1 MMKDRIIVIS
11 GPTGIGKSNVAVE
24 LAKKLKNAE
33 IISSDS
39 MQIYKEMNIGTAKFT
54 DEEMDGVKHHMIN
67 EVSIYDAFSVY
78 DYQKKAKMLIN
89 DMNKSGTI
97 PIIIGGT
104 GLYIN
109 SLLYK
114 LDFSGEAEDKELRA
128 KLNKE
133 AEQYGKD
140 YLYNKLK
147 ALDPKYAEKL
157 SLNDTFRIIRALE
170 VIYKSGNKYSEENK
184 NFREYNDEY
193 NKLIYILQ
201 TDRALLYDRINKRV
215 DNMLDAGLL
224 NEVKSIIKDMSDE
237 EISLNRALLA
247 IGYKELISYLQG
259 EITYERAVEL
269 IKQKSRNYAKRQI
282 TWFRR
287 ESEAN
292 FIDMNFDSIENTV
305 NTIYNDIM
313 KRWKNE

>member
-1 MMKDRIIVIS
+1 MKEKIIIIS
-11 GPTGIGKSNVAVE
+11 GPTGIGKSKVAVE
-24 LAKKLKNAE
+24 LAKKLGNAE

-39 MQIYKEMNIGTAKFT
+39 MQIYKEMSIGTAKVT
-54 DEEMDGVKHHMIN
+54 NEEMSGIKHHMID
-67 EVSIYDAFSVY
+67 EVNIHDNFSVY
-78 DYQKKAKMLIN
+78 DYQKKAKKLIS
-89 DMNKSGTI
+89 DMNERGTI

-114 LDFSGEAEDKELRA
+114 LDFSSEAEDKELRK

-133 AEQYGKD
+133 AELYGKE

-147 ALDPKYAEKL
+147 ELDPEYAEKL
-157 SLNDTFRIIRALE
+157 SVNDTFRIIRALE

-193 NKLIYILQ
+193 DKLIYILQ
-201 TDRALLYDRINKRV
+201 TDRELLYDRINKRV
-215 DNMLDAGLL
+215 DKMFAAGLL
-224 NEVKSIIKDMSDE
+224 DEVKDIIKDMSSE
-237 EISLNRALLA
+237 EIASNRALLA

-259 EITYERAVEL
+259 EITYERAIEL
-269 IKQKSRNYAKRQI
+269 IKQKSRNYAKRQL

-292 FIDMNFDSIENTV
+292 YIDVNFKDIEQTV
-305 NTIYNDIM
+305 NTIYNDII

>member
-1 MMKDRIIVIS
+1 MKEKIIIIS
-11 GPTGIGKSNVAVE
+11 GPTGIGKSKVAVE
-24 LAKKLKNAE
+24 LAKRIGNAE

-39 MQIYKEMNIGTAKFT
+39 MQIYKEMSIGTAKVT
-54 DEEMDGVKHHMIN
+54 DEEMSDIKHHMID
-67 EVSIYDAFSVY
+67 EVSIHDSFSVY
-78 DYQKKAKMLIN
+78 DYQKKAKKLIS
-89 DMNKSGTI
+89 DMNERGTI

-114 LDFSGEAEDKELRA
+114 LDFSSEAEDKELRE

-133 AEQYGKD
+133 AELYGKE

-147 ALDPKYAEKL
+147 ELDPEYAEKL
-157 SLNDTFRIIRALE
+157 SVNDIFRIIRALE

-193 NKLIYILQ
+193 DKLIYILQ
-201 TDRALLYDRINKRV
+201 TDRELLYDRINKRV
-215 DNMLDAGLL
+215 DKMFDAGLL
-224 NEVKSIIKDMSDE
+224 DEVKYIIKDMTSE
-237 EISLNRALLA
+237 EIASNRALLA

-259 EITYERAVEL
+259 EITYERAVDL
-269 IKQKSRNYAKRQI
+269 IKQKSRNYAKRQL

-292 FIDMNFDSIENTV
+292 FIDMNFEDINQTV

>member
-1 MMKDRIIVIS
+1 MKKKIIVIS
-11 GPTGIGKSNVAVE
+11 GPTGIGKSKVAVE
-24 LAKKLKNAE
+24 LAKKLGNAE

-39 MQIYKEMNIGTAKFT
+39 MQIYKEMSIGTAKVT
-54 DEEMDGVKHHMIN
+54 NEEMSGIKHHMID
-67 EVSIYDAFSVY
+67 EVSIHDNFSVY
-78 DYQKKAKMLIN
+78 DYQKKTKKLIS
-89 DMNKSGTI
+89 DMNKRGTI

-114 LDFSGEAEDKELRA
+114 LDFSSEAEDKELRE

-133 AEQYGKD
+133 AELYGKE

-147 ALDPKYAEKL
+147 ELDPEYAEKL
-157 SLNDTFRIIRALE
+157 SVNDTFRIIRALE

-193 NKLIYILQ
+193 DKLIYILQ
-201 TDRALLYDRINKRV
+201 TDRDLLYDRINKRV
-215 DNMLDAGLL
+215 DKMFAAGLL
-224 NEVKSIIKDMSDE
+224 DEVKDIIKDMSSE
-237 EISLNRALLA
+237 EIASNRALLA

-259 EITYERAVEL
+259 EITYERAVDL
-269 IKQKSRNYAKRQI
+269 IKQKSRNYAKRQL

-292 FIDMNFDSIENTV
+292 YIDVNFEDIDQTV

>member
-1 MMKDRIIVIS
+1 MKKKIIVIS
-11 GPTGIGKSNVAVE
+11 GPTGIGKSKVAVE
-24 LAKKLKNAE
+24 LAKKLGNAE

-39 MQIYKEMNIGTAKFT
+39 MQIYKEMSIGTAKVT
-54 DEEMDGVKHHMIN
+54 NEEMSGIKHYMIG
-67 EVSIYDAFSVY
+67 EVSIHDNFSVY
-78 DYQKKAKMLIN
+78 DYQKKTKKLIS
-89 DMNKSGTI
+89 DMNERGTI

-114 LDFSGEAEDKELRA
+114 LDFSSEAEDKELRE

-133 AEQYGKD
+133 VELYGKE

-147 ALDPKYAEKL
+147 ELDPEYAEKL
-157 SLNDTFRIIRALE
+157 SVNDTFRIIRALE

-193 NKLIYILQ
+193 DKLIYILQ
-201 TDRALLYDRINKRV
+201 TDRELLYDRINKRV
-215 DNMLDAGLL
+215 DKMFAAGLL
-224 NEVKSIIKDMSDE
+224 DEVKDIIKDMSSE
-237 EISLNRALLA
+237 EIASNRALLA

-259 EITYERAVEL
+259 EITYERAVDL
-269 IKQKSRNYAKRQI
+269 IKQKSRNYAKRQL

-292 FIDMNFDSIENTV
+292 FIDMNFEDIEQTV
-305 NTIYNDIM
+305 NTIYNDII

>member
-1 MMKDRIIVIS
+1 MKEKIIIIS
-11 GPTGIGKSNVAVE
+11 GPTGIGKSKVAVE
-24 LAKKLKNAE
+24 LAKRLGNAE

-39 MQIYKEMNIGTAKFT
+39 MQIYKEMSIGTAKVT
-54 DEEMDGVKHHMIN
+54 DEEMSGIKHHMID
-67 EVSIYDAFSVY
+67 EVSIHDNFSVY
-78 DYQKKAKMLIN
+78 DYQKKAKKLIS
-89 DMNKSGTI
+89 DMNERGTI

-114 LDFSGEAEDKELRA
+114 LDFSSEAEDKELRE

-133 AEQYGKD
+133 AELYGNE

-147 ALDPKYAEKL
+147 ELDPEYTVKL
-157 SLNDTFRIIRALE
+157 SVNDTFRIIRALE

-193 NKLIYILQ
+193 DKLIYILQ
-201 TDRALLYDRINKRV
+201 TDRELLYDRINKRV
-215 DNMLDAGLL
+215 DKMFDVGLL
-224 NEVKSIIKDMSDE
+224 DEVKYIIKDMTSE
-237 EISLNRALLA
+237 EIASNRALLA

-259 EITYERAVEL
+259 EITYERAVDL
-269 IKQKSRNYAKRQI
+269 IKQKSRNYAKRQL

-292 FIDMNFDSIENTV
+292 FIDMNFEDINQTV

>member
-1 MMKDRIIVIS
+1 MKEKIIVIS
-11 GPTGIGKSNVAVE
+11 GPTGIGKSKVAVE
-24 LAKKLKNAE
+24 LAKKLGNAE

-39 MQIYKEMNIGTAKFT
+39 MQIYKEMSIGTAKVT
-54 DEEMDGVKHHMIN
+54 NEEMSGIKHHMID
-67 EVSIYDAFSVY
+67 EVSIHDSFSVY
-78 DYQKKAKMLIN
+78 DYQKKAKKLIS
-89 DMNKSGTI
+89 DMNERGTI

-109 SLLYK
+109 SILYK
-114 LDFSGEAEDKELRA
+114 LDFSSEAEDKELRE
-128 KLNKE
+128 KLNKD
-133 AEQYGKD
+133 AELYGKE

-147 ALDPKYAEKL
+147 ELDPEYAEKL
-157 SLNDTFRIIRALE
+157 SVNDTFRIIRALE

-193 NKLIYILQ
+193 DKLIYILQ
-201 TDRALLYDRINKRV
+201 TDRGLLYDRINKRV
-215 DNMLDAGLL
+215 DKMFAAGLL
-224 NEVKSIIKDMSDE
+224 DEVKEIIKDMTSE
-237 EISLNRALLA
+237 EIASNRALLA

-259 EITYERAVEL
+259 EITYDRAVDL
-269 IKQKSRNYAKRQI
+269 IKQKSRNYAKRQL

-292 FIDMNFDSIENTV
+292 FIDVNFDDIDQTV

>member
-1 MMKDRIIVIS
+1 MKEKIIIIS
-11 GPTGIGKSNVAVE
+11 GPTGIGKSKVAVE
-24 LAKKLKNAE
+24 LAKKLGNAE

-39 MQIYKEMNIGTAKFT
+39 MQIYKEMSIGTAKVT
-54 DEEMDGVKHHMIN
+54 DEEMSGVKHHMID
-67 EVSIYDAFSVY
+67 EVSIHDSFSVY
-78 DYQKKAKMLIN
+78 DYQKKAKKLIS
-89 DMNKSGTI
+89 DMNERGTI

-114 LDFSGEAEDKELRA
+114 LDFSSEAEDKELRE

-133 AEQYGKD
+133 AELYGKE

-147 ALDPKYAEKL
+147 ELDPEYAEKL
-157 SLNDTFRIIRALE
+157 SVNDTFRIIRALE

-184 NFREYNDEY
+184 NFREYNDEFD
-193 NKLIYILQ
+193 KLIYILQ
-201 TDRALLYDRINKRV
+201 TDRGLLYDRINKRV
-215 DNMLDAGLL
+215 DKMFVAGLL
-224 NEVKSIIKDMSDE
+224 DEVKEIIKDMSSE
-237 EISLNRALLA
+237 EIASNRALLA

-269 IKQKSRNYAKRQI
+269 IKQKSRNYAKRQL

-292 FIDMNFDSIENTV
+292 FIDMNFEDIDQTV
-305 NTIYNDIM
+305 NTIYNDII

>member
-1 MMKDRIIVIS
+1 MKEKIIIIS
-11 GPTGIGKSNVAVE
+11 GPTGIGKSKVAVE
-24 LAKKLKNAE
+24 LAKRLGNAE

-39 MQIYKEMNIGTAKFT
+39 MQIYKEMSIGTAKIT
-54 DEEMDGVKHHMIN
+54 DEEMSGVKHHMID
-67 EVSIYDAFSVY
+67 EVSIHDSFSVY
-78 DYQKKAKMLIN
+78 DYQKKAKKLIS
-89 DMNKSGTI
+89 DMNDRGTI

-104 GLYIN
+104 GLYVN

-114 LDFSGEAEDKELRA
+114 LDFSSEAEDKELRE
-128 KLNKE
+128 KLNKD
-133 AEQYGKD
+133 AELYGKK

-147 ALDPKYAEKL
+147 ELDPEYAEKL
-157 SLNDTFRIIRALE
+157 SVNDTFRIIRALE

-193 NKLIYILQ
+193 DKLIYILQ
-201 TDRALLYDRINKRV
+201 TDRELLYDRINKRV
-215 DNMLDAGLL
+215 DKMFDAGLL
-224 NEVKSIIKDMSDE
+224 DEVKYIIKDMTSE
-237 EISLNRALLA
+237 EIASNRALLA

-259 EITYERAVEL
+259 EITYERAVDL
-269 IKQKSRNYAKRQI
+269 IKQKSRNYAKRQL

-292 FIDMNFDSIENTV
+292 FIDMNFEDINQTV

>member
-1 MMKDRIIVIS
+1 MKEKIIVIS
-11 GPTGIGKSNVAVE
+11 GPTGIGKSKVAVE
-24 LAKKLKNAE
+24 LAKKLGNAE

-39 MQIYKEMNIGTAKFT
+39 MQIYKEMSIGTAKVT
-54 DEEMDGVKHHMIN
+54 DEEMSGIKHHMID
-67 EVSIYDAFSVY
+67 EVSIHDNFSVY
-78 DYQKKAKMLIN
+78 DYQKKAKKLIS
-89 DMNKSGTI
+89 DMNKQGTI

-114 LDFSGEAEDKELRA
+114 LDFSSEAEDKELRE

-133 AEQYGKD
+133 AELYGKE

-147 ALDPKYAEKL
+147 ELDPEYSEKL
-157 SLNDTFRIIRALE
+157 SVNDTFRIIRALE

-193 NKLIYILQ
+193 DKLIYILQ
-201 TDRALLYDRINKRV
+201 TDRGLLYDRINKRV
-215 DNMLDAGLL
+215 DKMFDAGLL
-224 NEVKSIIKDMSDE
+224 DEVKDIIKDMSSE
-237 EISLNRALLA
+237 EIASNRALLA

-259 EITYERAVEL
+259 EITYERAVDL
-269 IKQKSRNYAKRQI
+269 IKQKSRNYAKRQL

-292 FIDMNFDSIENTV
+292 FIDMNFEDIEQTINI
-305 NTIYNDIM
+305 IYNDIM

>member
-1 MMKDRIIVIS
+1 MKEKIIIIS
-11 GPTGIGKSNVAVE
+11 GPTGIGKSKVAVK
-24 LAKKLKNAE
+24 LAKRIGNAE

-39 MQIYKEMNIGTAKFT
+39 MQIYKEMSIGTAKVT
-54 DEEMDGVKHHMIN
+54 DEEMSDIKHHMID
-67 EVSIYDAFSVY
+67 EVSIHDSFSVY
-78 DYQKKAKMLIN
+78 DYQKKAKKLIS
-89 DMNKSGTI
+89 DMNKQGTI

-114 LDFSGEAEDKELRA
+114 LDFSSEAEDKELRA

-133 AEQYGKD
+133 AELYGNE

-147 ALDPKYAEKL
+147 ELDPEYTEKL
-157 SLNDTFRIIRALE
+157 SVNDTFRIIRALE

-193 NKLIYILQ
+193 DKLIYILQ
-201 TDRALLYDRINKRV
+201 TDRELLYDRINKRV
-215 DNMLDAGLL
+215 DKMFAAGLL
-224 NEVKSIIKDMSDE
+224 DEVKDIIKDMTSE
-237 EISLNRALLA
+237 EIASNRALLA

-269 IKQKSRNYAKRQI
+269 IKQKSRNYAKRQL

-292 FIDMNFDSIENTV
+292 FIDMDFEDINQTV

>member
-1 MMKDRIIVIS
+1 MKEKIIIIS
-11 GPTGIGKSNVAVE
+11 GPTGIGKSKVAVE
-24 LAKKLKNAE
+24 LAKKLGNAE

-39 MQIYKEMNIGTAKFT
+39 MQIYKEMSIGTAKVT
-54 DEEMDGVKHHMIN
+54 DEEMSGVKHHMID
-67 EVSIYDAFSVY
+67 EVSIHDSFSVY
-78 DYQKKAKMLIN
+78 DYQKKAKKLIS
-89 DMNKSGTI
+89 DMNERGTI

-114 LDFSGEAEDKELRA
+114 LDFSSEAEDKELRE

-133 AEQYGKD
+133 AELYGKEH
-140 YLYNKLK
+140 LYNKLK
-147 ALDPKYAEKL
+147 ELDPEYAEKL
-157 SLNDTFRIIRALE
+157 SVNDTFRIIRALE

-193 NKLIYILQ
+193 DKLIYILQ
-201 TDRALLYDRINKRV
+201 TDRELLYDRINKRV
-215 DNMLDAGLL
+215 DKMLEAGLL
-224 NEVKSIIKDMSDE
+224 DEVKYIIKDMTSE
-237 EISLNRALLA
+237 EIASNRALLA

-259 EITYERAVEL
+259 EITYERAVDL
-269 IKQKSRNYAKRQI
+269 IKQKSRNYAKRQL

-292 FIDMNFDSIENTV
+292 FIDMNFEDIKQTI

>member
-1 MMKDRIIVIS
+1 MKEKIIVIS
-11 GPTGIGKSNVAVE
+11 GPTGIGKSKVAVE
-24 LAKKLKNAE
+24 LAKKLGNAE

-39 MQIYKEMNIGTAKFT
+39 MQIYKEMSIGTAKVT
-54 DEEMDGVKHHMIN
+54 DEEMSGIKHHMID
-67 EVSIYDAFSVY
+67 EVSIHDNFSVY
-78 DYQKKAKMLIN
+78 DYQKKAKKLIS
-89 DMNKSGTI
+89 DMNERGTI

-114 LDFSGEAEDKELRA
+114 LDFSSEAEDKELRG

-133 AEQYGKD
+133 TELYGKE

-147 ALDPKYAEKL
+147 ELDPEYAEKL
-157 SLNDTFRIIRALE
+157 SVNDTFRIIRALE

-193 NKLIYILQ
+193 DKLIYILQ
-201 TDRALLYDRINKRV
+201 TDRELLYDRINKRV
-215 DNMLDAGLL
+215 DKMFAAGLL
-224 NEVKSIIKDMSDE
+224 EEVKEIINDMTSE
-237 EISLNRALLA
+237 EIASNRALLA
-247 IGYKELISYLQG
+247 IGYKELISYLQS
-259 EITYERAVEL
+259 EITYERAVDL
-269 IKQKSRNYAKRQI
+269 IKQKSRNYAKRQL

-287 ESEAN
+287 ESKAN
-292 FIDMNFDSIENTV
+292 FIDVNFDDIDQIV

>member
-1 MMKDRIIVIS
+1 MKEKIIVIS
-11 GPTGIGKSNVAVE
+11 GPTGIGKSKVAVE
-24 LAKKLKNAE
+24 LAKKLGNAE

-39 MQIYKEMNIGTAKFT
+39 MQIYKEMSIGTAKVT
-54 DEEMDGVKHHMIN
+54 DEEMSGIKHHMID
-67 EVSIYDAFSVY
+67 EVSIHDNFSVY
-78 DYQKKAKMLIN
+78 DYQKKAKKLIS
-89 DMNKSGTI
+89 DMNERGTI

-109 SLLYK
+109 SLLYN
-114 LDFSGEAEDKELRA
+114 LDFSSEAEDKELRE

-133 AEQYGKD
+133 AELYGKE

-147 ALDPKYAEKL
+147 ELDPEYAEKL
-157 SLNDTFRIIRALE
+157 SVNDTFRIIRALE

-193 NKLIYILQ
+193 DKLIYILQ
-201 TDRALLYDRINKRV
+201 TDRELLYDRINKRV
-215 DNMLDAGLL
+215 DKMFDAGLL
-224 NEVKSIIKDMSDE
+224 DEVKDIIKDMTSE
-237 EISLNRALLA
+237 EIASNRALLA

-259 EITYERAVEL
+259 EITYERAVDL
-269 IKQKSRNYAKRQI
+269 IKQKSRNYAKRQL

-292 FIDMNFDSIENTV
+292 FIDMNFEDIDQTL
-305 NTIYNDIM
+305 NTIFNDIM

>member
-1 MMKDRIIVIS
+1 MKEKIIIIS
-11 GPTGIGKSNVAVE
+11 GPTGIGKSKVAVE
-24 LAKKLKNAE
+24 LAKRIGNAE

-39 MQIYKEMNIGTAKFT
+39 MQIYKEMSIGTAKVT
-54 DEEMDGVKHHMIN
+54 DEEMSDIKHHMID
-67 EVSIYDAFSVY
+67 EVSIHDSFSVY
-78 DYQKKAKMLIN
+78 DYQKKAKKLIS
-89 DMNKSGTI
+89 DMNERGTI

-114 LDFSGEAEDKELRA
+114 LDFSSEAEDKELRE

-133 AEQYGKD
+133 AELYGKE

-147 ALDPKYAEKL
+147 ELDPEYAEKL
-157 SLNDTFRIIRALE
+157 SVNDTFRIIRALE

-184 NFREYNDEY
+184 NFREYNYEY
-193 NKLIYILQ
+193 DKLIYILQ
-201 TDRALLYDRINKRV
+201 TDRELLYDRINKRV
-215 DNMLDAGLL
+215 DKMFDAGLL
-224 NEVKSIIKDMSDE
+224 DEVKYIIKDMTSE
-237 EISLNRALLA
+237 EIASNRALLA

-259 EITYERAVEL
+259 EITYERAIEL
-269 IKQKSRNYAKRQI
+269 IKQKSRNYAKRQL

-292 FIDMNFDSIENTV
+292 FIDMNFEDIDQTV

>member
-1 MMKDRIIVIS
+1 MKEKIIVIS
-11 GPTGIGKSNVAVE
+11 GPTGIGKSKVAVE
-24 LAKKLKNAE
+24 LAKKLGNTE

-39 MQIYKEMNIGTAKFT
+39 MQIYKEMSIGTAKVT
-54 DEEMDGVKHHMIN
+54 DEEMSGIKHHMID
-67 EVSIYDAFSVY
+67 EVSIHDNFSVY
-78 DYQKKAKMLIN
+78 DYQKKAKKLIS
-89 DMNKSGTI
+89 DMNKQGTI

-114 LDFSGEAEDKELRA
+114 LDFSSEAEDKELRE

-133 AEQYGKD
+133 AELYGKE

-147 ALDPKYAEKL
+147 ELDPEYAEKL
-157 SLNDTFRIIRALE
+157 SVNDTFRIIRALE

-193 NKLIYILQ
+193 DKLIYILQ
-201 TDRALLYDRINKRV
+201 TDRGLLYDRINKRV
-215 DNMLDAGLL
+215 DKMFAAGLL
-224 NEVKSIIKDMSDE
+224 DEVKDIIKDMTSE
-237 EISLNRALLA
+237 EIASNRALLA

-269 IKQKSRNYAKRQI
+269 IKQKSRNYAKRQL

-292 FIDMNFDSIENTV
+292 FIDVNFEDIEQTV
-305 NTIYNDIM
+305 NTIYNDII

>member
-1 MMKDRIIVIS
+1 MKEKIIIIS
-11 GPTGIGKSNVAVE
+11 GPTGIGKSKVAVE
-24 LAKKLKNAE
+24 LAKRIGNAE

-39 MQIYKEMNIGTAKFT
+39 MQIYKEMSIGTAKVT
-54 DEEMDGVKHHMIN
+54 DEEMSDIKHHMID
-67 EVSIYDAFSVY
+67 EVSIHDSFSVY
-78 DYQKKAKMLIN
+78 DYQKKAKKLIS
-89 DMNKSGTI
+89 DMNERGTI

-114 LDFSGEAEDKELRA
+114 LDFSSEAEDKELRE

-133 AEQYGKD
+133 AELYGKE

-147 ALDPKYAEKL
+147 ELDPEYAEKL
-157 SLNDTFRIIRALE
+157 SVNDIFRIIRALE

-193 NKLIYILQ
+193 DKLIYILQ
-201 TDRALLYDRINKRV
+201 TDRELLYDRINKRV
-215 DNMLDAGLL
+215 DKMFDAGLL
-224 NEVKSIIKDMSDE
+224 DEVKYIIKDMTSE
-237 EISLNRALLA
+237 EIASNRALLA

-259 EITYERAVEL
+259 EITYERAVDL
-269 IKQKSRNYAKRQI
+269 IKQKSRNYAKRQL

-292 FIDMNFDSIENTV
+292 FIDMNFEDIDQIV

>member
-1 MMKDRIIVIS
+1 MKEKIIVIS
-11 GPTGIGKSNVAVE
+11 GPTGIGKSKVAVE
-24 LAKKLKNAE
+24 LAKKLGNAE

-39 MQIYKEMNIGTAKFT
+39 MQIYKEMSIGTAKVT
-54 DEEMDGVKHHMIN
+54 DEEMSGIKHHMID
-67 EVSIYDAFSVY
+67 EVSIHETFSVY
-78 DYQKKAKMLIN
+78 DYQKKAKKLIS
-89 DMNKSGTI
+89 DMNERGTI

-114 LDFSGEAEDKELRA
+114 LDFSSEAEDKELRE

-133 AEQYGKD
+133 AELYGKE

-147 ALDPKYAEKL
+147 ELDPEYAEKL
-157 SLNDTFRIIRALE
+157 SVNDTFRIIRALE
-170 VIYKSGNKYSEENK
+170 VIYKSGNKYSDENK

-193 NKLIYILQ
+193 DNLIYILQ
-201 TDRALLYDRINKRV
+201 TERERLYDRINKRV
-215 DNMLDAGLL
+215 DKMLEAGLL
-224 NEVKSIIKDMSDE
+224 DEVKDIIKDMTSE
-237 EISLNRALLA
+237 EIASNRALLA

-259 EITYERAVEL
+259 EITYERAIEL
-269 IKQKSRNYAKRQI
+269 IKQKSRNYAKRQL

-292 FIDMNFDSIENTV
+292 FIDVNFDDIDQTV
-305 NTIYNDIM
+305 QIIYNDIM

>member
-1 MMKDRIIVIS
+1 MKEKIIVIS
-11 GPTGIGKSNVAVE
+11 GPTGIGKSKVAVE
-24 LAKKLKNAE
+24 LAKKLGNAE

-39 MQIYKEMNIGTAKFT
+39 MQIYKEMSIGTAKVT
-54 DEEMDGVKHHMIN
+54 DEEMSGIKHHMID
-67 EVSIYDAFSVY
+67 EVSIHDNFSVY
-78 DYQKKAKMLIN
+78 DYQKKTKKLIRE
-89 DMNKSGTI
+89 MNERGTI

-114 LDFSGEAEDKELRA
+114 LDFSSEAEDKELRE

-133 AEQYGKD
+133 AELYGKE

-147 ALDPKYAEKL
+147 ELDPEYAEKL
-157 SLNDTFRIIRALE
+157 SVNDTFRIIRALE

-193 NKLIYILQ
+193 DKLIYILQ
-201 TDRALLYDRINKRV
+201 TDREFLYDRINKRV
-215 DNMLDAGLL
+215 DKMFAAGLL
-224 NEVKSIIKDMSDE
+224 DEVKDIIKDMSSE
-237 EISLNRALLA
+237 EIASNRALLA

-259 EITYERAVEL
+259 EITYERAVDL
-269 IKQKSRNYAKRQI
+269 IKQKSRNYAKRQL

-292 FIDMNFDSIENTV
+292 FIDVNFEDIEQTV
-305 NTIYNDIM
+305 NTIYNDII

>member
-1 MMKDRIIVIS
+1 MKEKIIVIS
-11 GPTGIGKSNVAVE
+11 GPTGIGKSKVAVE
-24 LAKKLKNAE
+24 LAKKLGNAE

-39 MQIYKEMNIGTAKFT
+39 MQIYKEMSIGTAKVT
-54 DEEMDGVKHHMIN
+54 DEEMSGIKHHMID
-67 EVSIYDAFSVY
+67 EVSIHDNFSVY
-78 DYQKKAKMLIN
+78 DYQKKTKKLISN
-89 DMNKSGTI
+89 MNKHGTI

-114 LDFSGEAEDKELRA
+114 LDFSSEAEDKELRE

-133 AEQYGKD
+133 AELYGKE

-147 ALDPKYAEKL
+147 ELDPEYAEKL

-193 NKLIYILQ
+193 DKLIYILQ
-201 TDRALLYDRINKRV
+201 TDREFLYDRINKRV
-215 DNMLDAGLL
+215 DKMFAAGLL
-224 NEVKSIIKDMSDE
+224 DEVKDIIKDMSSE
-237 EISLNRALLA
+237 EIASNRALLA

-259 EITYERAVEL
+259 EITYERAVDL
-269 IKQKSRNYAKRQI
+269 IKQKSRNYAKRQL

-292 FIDMNFDSIENTV
+292 FIDVNFEDIEQTV
-305 NTIYNDIM
+305 NRIYNDII

>member
-1 MMKDRIIVIS
+1 MKEKIIIIS
-11 GPTGIGKSNVAVE
+11 GPTGIGKSKVAVE
-24 LAKKLKNAE
+24 LAKRIGNAE

-39 MQIYKEMNIGTAKFT
+39 MQIYKEMSIGTAKVT
-54 DEEMDGVKHHMIN
+54 DEEMSDIKHHMID
-67 EVSIYDAFSVY
+67 EVSIHDSFSVY
-78 DYQKKAKMLIN
+78 DYQKKAKKLIS
-89 DMNKSGTI
+89 DMNERGTI

-114 LDFSGEAEDKELRA
+114 LDFSSEAEDKELRE

-133 AEQYGKD
+133 AELYGKD

-147 ALDPKYAEKL
+147 ELDPVYAEKL
-157 SLNDTFRIIRALE
+157 SVNDTFRIIRALE

-193 NKLIYILQ
+193 DKLIYILQ
-201 TDRALLYDRINKRV
+201 TDRGLLYDRINKRV
-215 DNMLDAGLL
+215 DKMFAAGLL
-224 NEVKSIIKDMSDE
+224 DEVKDIIKDMSSE
-237 EISLNRALLA
+237 KIASNRALLA

-259 EITYERAVEL
+259 EITYERAVDL
-269 IKQKSRNYAKRQI
+269 IKQKSRNYAKRQL

-292 FIDMNFDSIENTV
+292 FIDMNFEDIDQIV

>member
-1 MMKDRIIVIS
+1 MKEKIIVIS
-11 GPTGIGKSNVAVE
+11 GPTGIGKSKVAVE
-24 LAKKLKNAE
+24 LAKKLRNAE

-39 MQIYKEMNIGTAKFT
+39 MQIYKEMSIGTAKVT
-54 DEEMDGVKHHMIN
+54 DEEMSGIKHHMID
-67 EVSIYDAFSVY
+67 EVSIHDNFSVY
-78 DYQKKAKMLIN
+78 DYQKKTKKLIS
-89 DMNKSGTI
+89 DMNKRGTI

-114 LDFSGEAEDKELRA
+114 LDFSSEAEDKEFRE

-133 AEQYGKD
+133 AELYGKE

-147 ALDPKYAEKL
+147 ELDQEYAEKL
-157 SLNDTFRIIRALE
+157 SVNDTFRIIRALE

-193 NKLIYILQ
+193 DKLIYILQ
-201 TDRALLYDRINKRV
+201 TDREFLYDRINKRV
-215 DNMLDAGLL
+215 DKMFAAGLL
-224 NEVKSIIKDMSDE
+224 DEVKDIIKDMTSE
-237 EISLNRALLA
+237 EIASNRALLA

-269 IKQKSRNYAKRQI
+269 IKQKSRNYAKRQL

-292 FIDMNFDSIENTV
+292 YIDVNFEDIDQTV

>member
-1 MMKDRIIVIS
+1 MKEKIIIIS
-11 GPTGIGKSNVAVE
+11 GPTGIGKSKVAVE
-24 LAKKLKNAE
+24 LAKKLGNAE

-39 MQIYKEMNIGTAKFT
+39 MQIYKEMSIGTAKVT
-54 DEEMDGVKHHMIN
+54 DEEMSGVKHHMID
-67 EVSIYDAFSVY
+67 EVSIHDSFSVY
-78 DYQKKAKMLIN
+78 DYQKKAKKLIS
-89 DMNKSGTI
+89 DMNERGTI

-114 LDFSGEAEDKELRA
+114 LDFSSEAEDKELRE

-133 AEQYGKD
+133 AELYGKE

-147 ALDPKYAEKL
+147 ELDPEYAEKL
-157 SLNDTFRIIRALE
+157 SVNDIFRIIRALE

-193 NKLIYILQ
+193 DKLIYILQ
-201 TDRALLYDRINKRV
+201 TDRELLYDRINKRV
-215 DNMLDAGLL
+215 DKMFAAGLL
-224 NEVKSIIKDMSDE
+224 DEVKDIIKDMNSE
-237 EISLNRALLA
+237 EIASNRALLA

-269 IKQKSRNYAKRQI
+269 IKQKSRNYAKRQL

-292 FIDMNFDSIENTV
+292 FIDMNFEDINQTI

>member
-1 MMKDRIIVIS
+1 MKEKIIIIS
-11 GPTGIGKSNVAVE
+11 GPTGIGKSKVAVE
-24 LAKKLKNAE
+24 LAKRIGNAE

-39 MQIYKEMNIGTAKFT
+39 MQIYKEMSIGTAKVT
-54 DEEMDGVKHHMIN
+54 DEEMSDIKHHMID
-67 EVSIYDAFSVY
+67 EVSIHDSFSVY
-78 DYQKKAKMLIN
+78 DYQKKAKKLIS
-89 DMNKSGTI
+89 DMNKQGTI

-114 LDFSGEAEDKELRA
+114 LDFSSEAEDKELRE

-133 AEQYGKD
+133 AELYGKD

-147 ALDPKYAEKL
+147 ELDPVYAEKL
-157 SLNDTFRIIRALE
+157 SVNDTFRIIRALE

-193 NKLIYILQ
+193 DKLIYILQ
-201 TDRALLYDRINKRV
+201 TDRGLLYDRINKRV
-215 DNMLDAGLL
+215 DKMFAAGLL
-224 NEVKSIIKDMSDE
+224 DEVKDIIKDMSSE
-237 EISLNRALLA
+237 KIASNRALLA

-259 EITYERAVEL
+259 EITYERAVDL
-269 IKQKSRNYAKRQI
+269 IKQKSRNYAKRQL

-292 FIDMNFDSIENTV
+292 FIDMNFEDIDQIV

>member
-1 MMKDRIIVIS
+1 MKEKIIIIS
-11 GPTGIGKSNVAVE
+11 GPTGIGKSKVAVE
-24 LAKKLKNAE
+24 LAKMLGNAE

-39 MQIYKEMNIGTAKFT
+39 MQIYKEMSIGTAKVT
-54 DEEMDGVKHHMIN
+54 DEEMSGIKHHMID
-67 EVSIYDAFSVY
+67 EVSIHDNFSVY
-78 DYQKKAKMLIN
+78 DYQKKAKKLIS
-89 DMNKSGTI
+89 DMNERGTI

-114 LDFSGEAEDKELRA
+114 LDFSSEAEDKELRE
-128 KLNKE
+128 KLNKD
-133 AEQYGKD
+133 AELYGKE

-147 ALDPKYAEKL
+147 ELDPEYAEKL
-157 SLNDTFRIIRALE
+157 SVNDTFRIIRALE

-193 NKLIYILQ
+193 DKLIYILQ
-201 TDRALLYDRINKRV
+201 TGRELLYDRINKRV
-215 DNMLDAGLL
+215 DKMFAAGLL
-224 NEVKSIIKDMSDE
+224 EEVKEIINDMTSE
-237 EISLNRALLA
+237 EIASNRALLA

-259 EITYERAVEL
+259 EITYERAVDL
-269 IKQKSRNYAKRQI
+269 IKQKSRNYAKRQL

-292 FIDMNFDSIENTV
+292 FIDMNFEDIDQIV

-313 KRWKNE
+313 KRWKNG

>member
-1 MMKDRIIVIS
+1 MKEKIIVIS
-11 GPTGIGKSNVAVE
+11 GPTGIGKSKVAVE
-24 LAKKLKNAE
+24 LAKKLGNAE

-39 MQIYKEMNIGTAKFT
+39 MQIYKEMSIGTAKVT
-54 DEEMDGVKHHMIN
+54 DEEMSDVKHHMID
-67 EVSIYDAFSVY
+67 EVSIHDNFSVY
-78 DYQKKAKMLIN
+78 DYQKKAKKLIS
-89 DMNKSGTI
+89 DMNKRGTI

-114 LDFSGEAEDKELRA
+114 LDFSSEAEDKELRD

-133 AEQYGKD
+133 AEQYGKEH
-140 YLYNKLK
+140 LYNKLK
-147 ALDPKYAEKL
+147 ELDPECAEKL
-157 SLNDTFRIIRALE
+157 SINDTFRIIRALE

-184 NFREYNDEY
+184 NFREHNDEY
-193 NKLIYILQ
+193 DKLIYILQ
-201 TDRALLYDRINKRV
+201 TDRELLYDRINKRV
-215 DNMLDAGLL
+215 DKMLEAGLL
-224 NEVKSIIKDMSDE
+224 NELKNIIKDMSPN
-237 EISLNRALLA
+237 EIASNRALLA

-269 IKQKSRNYAKRQI
+269 IKQKSRNYAKRQL

-292 FIDMNFDSIENTV
+292 FIDMNFDDVDQTV
-305 NTIYNDIM
+305 QTIYNDIK

>member
-1 MMKDRIIVIS
+1 MKEKIIIIS

-24 LAKKLKNAE
+24 LAKRIGNAE

-39 MQIYKEMNIGTAKFT
+39 MQIYKEMSIGTAKVT
-54 DEEMDGVKHHMIN
+54 DEEMSDIKHHMID
-67 EVSIYDAFSVY
+67 EVSIHDSFSVY
-78 DYQKKAKMLIN
+78 DYQKKAKKLIS
-89 DMNKSGTI
+89 DMNERGTI

-114 LDFSGEAEDKELRA
+114 LDFSNEAEDKELRE

-133 AEQYGKD
+133 AELYGKE

-147 ALDPKYAEKL
+147 ELDPEYAEKL
-157 SLNDTFRIIRALE
+157 SVNDIFRIIRALE

-193 NKLIYILQ
+193 DKLIYILQ
-201 TDRALLYDRINKRV
+201 TDRGLLYDRINKRV
-215 DNMLDAGLL
+215 DKMFAAGLL
-224 NEVKSIIKDMSDE
+224 DEVKDIIKDMSSE
-237 EISLNRALLA
+237 EIASNRALLA

-259 EITYERAVEL
+259 EITYERAVDL
-269 IKQKSRNYAKRQI
+269 IKQKSRNYAKRQL

-292 FIDMNFDSIENTV
+292 FIDVNFDDIDQTV

>member
-1 MMKDRIIVIS
+1 MKEKIIVIS
-11 GPTGIGKSNVAVE
+11 GPTGIGKSKVAVE
-24 LAKKLKNAE
+24 LAKKLGNAE

-39 MQIYKEMNIGTAKFT
+39 MQIYKEMSIGTAKVT
-54 DEEMDGVKHHMIN
+54 DEEMSGIKHHMID
-67 EVSIYDAFSVY
+67 EVSIHETFSVY
-78 DYQKKAKMLIN
+78 DYQKKAKKLIS
-89 DMNKSGTI
+89 DMNKRGTI

-114 LDFSGEAEDKELRA
+114 LDFSSEAEDKELRE
-128 KLNKE
+128 KLNKD
-133 AEQYGKD
+133 AELYGKE

-147 ALDPKYAEKL
+147 ELDPEYAEKL
-157 SLNDTFRIIRALE
+157 SVNDTFRIIRALE

-193 NKLIYILQ
+193 DKLIYILQ
-201 TDRALLYDRINKRV
+201 TDRGLLYDRINKRV
-215 DNMLDAGLL
+215 DKMFAAGLL
-224 NEVKSIIKDMSDE
+224 DEVKDIIKDMSSE
-237 EISLNRALLA
+237 EVASNRALLA

-259 EITYERAVEL
+259 EITYERAIEL
-269 IKQKSRNYAKRQI
+269 IKQKSRNYAKRQL

-292 FIDMNFDSIENTV
+292 FIDMNFEDIEQTI

>member
-1 MMKDRIIVIS
+1 MKEKIIVIS
-11 GPTGIGKSNVAVE
+11 GPTGIGKSKVAVE
-24 LAKKLKNAE
+24 LAKKLGNAE

-39 MQIYKEMNIGTAKFT
+39 MQIYKEMSIGTAKVT
-54 DEEMDGVKHHMIN
+54 DEEMSGIKHHMID
-67 EVSIYDAFSVY
+67 EVSIHETFSVY
-78 DYQKKAKMLIN
+78 DYQKKAKKLIS
-89 DMNKSGTI
+89 DMNKRGTI

-114 LDFSGEAEDKELRA
+114 LDFSSEAEDKELRE
-128 KLNKE
+128 KLNKD
-133 AEQYGKD
+133 AELYGKE

-147 ALDPKYAEKL
+147 ELDPEYAEKL
-157 SLNDTFRIIRALE
+157 SVNDTFRIIRALE

-193 NKLIYILQ
+193 DKLIYILQ
-201 TDRALLYDRINKRV
+201 TDRELLYDRINKRV
-215 DNMLDAGLL
+215 DKMFAAGLL
-224 NEVKSIIKDMSDE
+224 EEVKEIINDMSSE
-237 EISLNRALLA
+237 EIASNRALLA

-259 EITYERAVEL
+259 EITYERAVDL
-269 IKQKSRNYAKRQI
+269 IKQKSRNYAKRQL

-292 FIDMNFDSIENTV
+292 FIDMNFEDIDQTV

>member
-1 MMKDRIIVIS
+1 MKEKIIVIS
-11 GPTGIGKSNVAVE
+11 GPTGIGKSKVAVE
-24 LAKKLKNAE
+24 LAKKLGNAE

-39 MQIYKEMNIGTAKFT
+39 MQIYKEMSIGTAKVT
-54 DEEMDGVKHHMIN
+54 DEEMSGIKHHMID
-67 EVSIYDAFSVY
+67 EVSIHDNFSVY
-78 DYQKKAKMLIN
+78 DYQKKAKKLIS
-89 DMNKSGTI
+89 DMNDRGTI

-114 LDFSGEAEDKELRA
+114 LDFSSEAEDKVLRE

-133 AEQYGKD
+133 AELYGKG

-147 ALDPKYAEKL
+147 ELDPEYAEKL
-157 SLNDTFRIIRALE
+157 SVNDTFRIIRALE

-193 NKLIYILQ
+193 DKLIYILQ
-201 TDRALLYDRINKRV
+201 TDRELLYDRINKRV
-215 DNMLDAGLL
+215 DKMFAAGLL
-224 NEVKSIIKDMSDE
+224 DEVKDIIKDMSSE
-237 EISLNRALLA
+237 KIASNRALLA

-259 EITYERAVEL
+259 EITYERAVDL
-269 IKQKSRNYAKRQI
+269 IKQKSRNYAKRQL

-292 FIDMNFDSIENTV
+292 FIDMNFEDIDQIV

>member
-1 MMKDRIIVIS
+1 MKEKIIVIS
-11 GPTGIGKSNVAVE
+11 GPTGIGKSKVAVE
-24 LAKKLKNAE
+24 LAKKLVNAE

-39 MQIYKEMNIGTAKFT
+39 MQIYKEMNIGTAKVT
-54 DEEMDGVKHHMIN
+54 NEEMSGIKHHMID
-67 EVSIYDAFSVY
+67 EVSIDDNFSVY
-78 DYQKKAKMLIN
+78 DYQKKAKMLIS
-89 DMNKSGTI
+89 DMNKRSTI

-128 KLNKE
+128 KLSKDV
-133 AEQYGKD
+133 EQYGKE

-147 ALDPKYAEKL
+147 ELDPEYAEKL
-157 SLNDTFRIIRALE
+157 SVNDTFRIIRALE
-170 VIYKSGNKYSEENK
+170 VIYNSGNKFSDENK

-193 NKLIYILQ
+193 EKLIYILQ
-201 TDRALLYDRINKRV
+201 TDRELLYDRINKRV
-215 DNMLDAGLL
+215 DKMLEAGLL
-224 NEVKSIIKDMSDE
+224 DEVKAIIKKMSPDE
-237 EISLNRALLA
+237 IASNRAMQA

-269 IKQKSRNYAKRQI
+269 IKQKSRNYAKRQL

-292 FIDMNFDSIENTV
+292 FIDMNFDSINETV
-305 NTIYNDIM
+305 NTIYNDII
-313 KRWKNE
+313 KRWNNE

>member
-1 MMKDRIIVIS
+1 MKEKIIVIS
-11 GPTGIGKSNVAVE
+11 GPTGIGKSKVAVE
-24 LAKKLKNAE
+24 LAKKLGNAE

-39 MQIYKEMNIGTAKFT
+39 MQIYKEMSIGTAKVT
-54 DEEMDGVKHHMIN
+54 NEEMSGIKHHMID
-67 EVSIYDAFSVY
+67 EVSIHDSFSVY
-78 DYQKKAKMLIN
+78 DYQKKAKKLIS
-89 DMNKSGTI
+89 DMNERGTI

-109 SLLYK
+109 SILYK
-114 LDFSGEAEDKELRA
+114 LDFSSEAEDKELRE
-128 KLNKE
+128 KLNKD
-133 AEQYGKD
+133 AELYGKE

-147 ALDPKYAEKL
+147 ELDPEYAEKL
-157 SLNDTFRIIRALE
+157 SVNDTFRIIRALE

-193 NKLIYILQ
+193 DKLIYILQ
-201 TDRALLYDRINKRV
+201 TDRGLLYDRINKRV
-215 DNMLDAGLL
+215 DKMFATNLLD
-224 NEVKSIIKDMSDE
+224 EVKDIIKDMNSE
-237 EISLNRALLA
+237 EIASNRALLA

-259 EITYERAVEL
+259 EITYERAVDL
-269 IKQKSRNYAKRQI
+269 IKQKSRNYAKRQL

-292 FIDMNFDSIENTV
+292 FIDMNFEDIDQTV
-305 NTIYNDIM
+305 NIIYNDIM

>member
-1 MMKDRIIVIS
+1 MKEKIIVIS
-11 GPTGIGKSNVAVE
+11 GPTGIGKSKVAVE
-24 LAKKLKNAE
+24 LAKKLGNAE

-39 MQIYKEMNIGTAKFT
+39 MQIYKEMSIGTAKVT
-54 DEEMDGVKHHMIN
+54 DEEMSDIKHHMID
-67 EVSIYDAFSVY
+67 EVSIHDSFSVY
-78 DYQKKAKMLIN
+78 DYQKKAKKLIS
-89 DMNKSGTI
+89 DMNKQGTI

-114 LDFSGEAEDKELRA
+114 LDFSSEAEDKELRE

-133 AEQYGKD
+133 AELYGKD

-147 ALDPKYAEKL
+147 ELDPVYAEKL
-157 SLNDTFRIIRALE
+157 SVNDTFRIIRALE

-193 NKLIYILQ
+193 DKLIYILQ
-201 TDRALLYDRINKRV
+201 TDRGLLYDRINKRV
-215 DNMLDAGLL
+215 DKMFDAGLL
-224 NEVKSIIKDMSDE
+224 DEVKDIIKDMSSE
-237 EISLNRALLA
+237 KIASNRALLA

-259 EITYERAVEL
+259 EITYERAVDL
-269 IKQKSRNYAKRQI
+269 IKQKSRNYAKRQL

-292 FIDMNFDSIENTV
+292 FIDMNFEDIDQIV

>member
-1 MMKDRIIVIS
+1 MKEKIIVIS
-11 GPTGIGKSNVAVE
+11 GPTGIGKSKVAVE
-24 LAKKLKNAE
+24 LAKKLGNAE

-39 MQIYKEMNIGTAKFT
+39 MQIYKEMSIGTAKVT
-54 DEEMDGVKHHMIN
+54 DEEMSGIKHHMID
-67 EVSIYDAFSVY
+67 EVSIHDNFSVY
-78 DYQKKAKMLIN
+78 DYQKKTKKLIS
-89 DMNKSGTI
+89 DMNKRGTI

-114 LDFSGEAEDKELRA
+114 LDFSSEAEDKELRE

-133 AEQYGKD
+133 AKLYGKE

-147 ALDPKYAEKL
+147 ELDPEYAEKP
-157 SLNDTFRIIRALE
+157 SVNDTFRIIRALE

-193 NKLIYILQ
+193 DKLIYILQ
-201 TDRALLYDRINKRV
+201 TDREFLYDRINKRV
-215 DNMLDAGLL
+215 DKMFAAGLL
-224 NEVKSIIKDMSDE
+224 DEVKDIIKDMTSE
-237 EISLNRALLA
+237 EIASNRALLA

-259 EITYERAVEL
+259 EITYERAVDL
-269 IKQKSRNYAKRQI
+269 IKQKSRNYAKRQL

-292 FIDMNFDSIENTV
+292 YIDVNFEDIDQTV

>member
-1 MMKDRIIVIS
+1 MKEKIIVIS
-11 GPTGIGKSNVAVE
+11 GPTGIGKSKVAVE
-24 LAKKLKNAE
+24 LAKKLGNAE

-39 MQIYKEMNIGTAKFT
+39 MQIYKEMSIGTAKVT
-54 DEEMDGVKHHMIN
+54 DEEMSGIKHHMID
-67 EVSIYDAFSVY
+67 EVSIHETFSVY
-78 DYQKKAKMLIN
+78 DYQKKAKKLIS
-89 DMNKSGTI
+89 DMNERGTI

-114 LDFSGEAEDKELRA
+114 LDFSSEAEDKELRE

-133 AEQYGKD
+133 AELYGKK

-147 ALDPKYAEKL
+147 DLDPEYAEKL
-157 SLNDTFRIIRALE
+157 SVNDTFRIIRALE

-193 NKLIYILQ
+193 DKLIYILQ
-201 TDRALLYDRINKRV
+201 TDRGLLYDRINKRV
-215 DNMLDAGLL
+215 DKMFSAGLL
-224 NEVKSIIKDMSDE
+224 DEVKEIIKDMSSE
-237 EISLNRALLA
+237 EITSNRALLA

-259 EITYERAVEL
+259 EITYERAVDL
-269 IKQKSRNYAKRQI
+269 IKQKSRNYAKRQL
-282 TWFRR
+282 TWFRH

-292 FIDMNFDSIENTV
+292 FIDVNFDDIDQTV

>member
-1 MMKDRIIVIS
+1 MKEKIIIIS
-11 GPTGIGKSNVAVE
+11 GPTGIGKSKVAVE
-24 LAKKLKNAE
+24 LAKRIGNAE

-39 MQIYKEMNIGTAKFT
+39 MQIYKEMSIGTAKVT
-54 DEEMDGVKHHMIN
+54 DEEMSGVKHHMID
-67 EVSIYDAFSVY
+67 EVSIHDNFSVY
-78 DYQKKAKMLIN
+78 DYQKKAKKLIS
-89 DMNKSGTI
+89 DMNNRGTI

-114 LDFSGEAEDKELRA
+114 LDFSSEAEDKELRE

-133 AEQYGKD
+133 AELYGKE

-147 ALDPKYAEKL
+147 ELDPEYAEKL
-157 SLNDTFRIIRALE
+157 SVNDIFRIIRALE

-193 NKLIYILQ
+193 DKLIYILQ
-201 TDRALLYDRINKRV
+201 TDRELLYDRINKRV
-215 DNMLDAGLL
+215 DKMFDAGLL
-224 NEVKSIIKDMSDE
+224 DEVKYIIKDMTSE
-237 EISLNRALLA
+237 EIASNRALLA

-259 EITYERAVEL
+259 EITYERAVDL
-269 IKQKSRNYAKRQI
+269 IKQKSRNYAKRQL

-292 FIDMNFDSIENTV
+292 FIDMNFEDINQTI

>member
-1 MMKDRIIVIS
+1 MKEKIIVIS
-11 GPTGIGKSNVAVE
+11 GPTGIGKSKVAVE
-24 LAKKLKNAE
+24 LAKKLGNAE

-39 MQIYKEMNIGTAKFT
+39 MQIYKEMSIGTAKVT
-54 DEEMDGVKHHMIN
+54 DEEMTGIKHHMID
-67 EVSIYDAFSVY
+67 EVSIHDNFSVY
-78 DYQKKAKMLIN
+78 DYQKKTKKLIS
-89 DMNKSGTI
+89 DMNKRGTI

-114 LDFSGEAEDKELRA
+114 LDFSSEAEDKELRE

-133 AEQYGKD
+133 AELYGKE

-147 ALDPKYAEKL
+147 ELNPEYAEKL
-157 SLNDTFRIIRALE
+157 SVNDTFRIIRALE

-193 NKLIYILQ
+193 DKLIYILQ
-201 TDRALLYDRINKRV
+201 TDREFLYDRINKRV
-215 DNMLDAGLL
+215 DKMFAAGLL
-224 NEVKSIIKDMSDE
+224 DEVKDIIKDMTSE
-237 EISLNRALLA
+237 EIASNRALLA

-269 IKQKSRNYAKRQI
+269 IKQKSRNYAKRQL

-292 FIDMNFDSIENTV
+292 YIDVNFEDIDQTV

>member
-1 MMKDRIIVIS
+1 MKEKIIVIS
-11 GPTGIGKSNVAVE
+11 GPTGIGKSKVAVE
-24 LAKKLKNAE
+24 LAKKLGNAE

-39 MQIYKEMNIGTAKFT
+39 MQIYKEMSIGTAKVT
-54 DEEMDGVKHHMIN
+54 DEEMSGIKHHMID
-67 EVSIYDAFSVY
+67 EVSIHDNFSVY
-78 DYQKKAKMLIN
+78 DYQKKAKKLIS
-89 DMNKSGTI
+89 DMNERGTI

-114 LDFSGEAEDKELRA
+114 LDFSSEAEDKELRE

-133 AEQYGKD
+133 AELYGKE

-147 ALDPKYAEKL
+147 ELDPEYAEKL

-193 NKLIYILQ
+193 DKLIYILQ
-201 TDRALLYDRINKRV
+201 TDREFLYDRINKRV
-215 DNMLDAGLL
+215 DKMFAAGLL
-224 NEVKSIIKDMSDE
+224 DEVKDIIKDMTSE
-237 EISLNRALLA
+237 EIASNRALLA

-259 EITYERAVEL
+259 EITYERAVDL
-269 IKQKSRNYAKRQI
+269 IKQKSRNYAKRQL

-292 FIDMNFDSIENTV
+292 FIDVNFEDIEQTV
-305 NTIYNDIM
+305 NTIYNDII